1 MLDKMKDMGKLL
13 KDAQEMKKK
22 MKAVQDELKK
32 AVVYGK
38 SRNVLVMVT
47 MTGEL
52 DVTKV
57 DIDPSLMIV
66 DKADVLKKSVLEA
79 INDASA
85 KAKKLATGRLSD
97 ISKGMNLPG
106 MQCMGQPLVKLIES
120 FKLLPGIGQKSAER
134 LAFYVLFVA

>member
-38 SRNVLVMVT
+38 SKNVLVMVT

-57 DIDPSLMIV
+57 DIDPSLLSS
-66 DKADVLKKSVLEA
+66 DKAEVLKKSVLEA

-106 MQCMGQPLVKLIES
+106 M
-120 FKLLPGIGQKSAER
+120 
-134 LAFYVLFVA
+134 

>member
-32 AVVYGK
+32 AIVYGK
-38 SRNVLVMVT
+38 SKNVLVMVT
-47 MTGEL
+47 MSGEL

-57 DIDPSLMIV
+57 DIDPSLLSP
-66 DKADVLKKSVLEA
+66 DKAEVLKKSVLEA

-85 KAKKLATGRLSD
+85 KAKKLATGRLSE

-106 MQCMGQPLVKLIES
+106 M
-120 FKLLPGIGQKSAER
+120 
-134 LAFYVLFVA
+134 

>member
-106 MQCMGQPLVKLIES
+106 M
-120 FKLLPGIGQKSAER
+120 
-134 LAFYVLFVA
+134 